1 MAAESEPG
9 LLAGVLIERGK
20 LMLGTDPAD
29 VEQLKRVTLT
39 EVVPKAPLLDKT
51 PATVSCGEMLTVAD
65 SEQLTGLSAAIVA
78 RSAGPRAAVVASG
91 IDRAAT
97 PSRILFLLR
106 MSATPLVARTALTR
120 SFQSDTSD
128 TSSHHRW
135 PRSVLA
141 HRRSSGHRW
150 LHVGCPGDSAWI
162 SPSRST

>member
-65 SEQLTGLSAAIVA
+65 SEQLTGLGGAFVA
-78 RSAGPRAAVVASG
+78 KAAGPRAAVVASG
-91 IDRAAT
+91 VERAAT
-97 PSRILFLLR
+97 RRRSPFLLR
-106 MSATPLVARTALTR
+106 MFA
-120 SFQSDTSD
+120 
-128 TSSHHRW
+128 
-135 PRSVLA
+135 
-141 HRRSSGHRW
+141 
-150 LHVGCPGDSAWI
+150 
-162 SPSRST
+162 